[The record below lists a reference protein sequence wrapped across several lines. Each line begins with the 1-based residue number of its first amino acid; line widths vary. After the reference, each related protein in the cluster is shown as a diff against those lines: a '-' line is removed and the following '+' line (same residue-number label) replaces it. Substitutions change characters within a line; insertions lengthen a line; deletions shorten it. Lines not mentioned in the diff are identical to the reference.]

1 MDNWDTSYKTSAPNV
16 TFTSVSPN
24 RTTTNVLVLT
34 NPSYDAKTQTMTFK
48 AEKLENEVD
57 SVQTGTFT
65 NVTIT
70 YDSEVDVM
78 LYQEKPQEL
87 SSYFC

>member
-1 MDNWDTSYKTSAPNV
+1 
-16 TFTSVSPN
+16 
-24 RTTTNVLVLT
+24 LT

-78 LYQEKPQEL
+78 LYQEKPQETE
-87 SSYFC
+87 